1 MTIQIIHPPFLNPVF
16 KKFVSRVPRGYTCRM
31 ELSQNIHLLGDL
43 LGRVISELES
53 PRIFETEERIRA
65 LAKAR
70 RGGDSIAGAG
80 LHDEVSA
87 LQSGDAR
94 VIAAAFAAYFDL
106 VNLAEENQRVQAL
119 RQREDESYPEPIRES
134 LGDALAIL
142 KERGVTRDQVSALLD
157 ELSVELVLTAHPTEA
172 RRRTVLSKTERI
184 TALLNLLNQD
194 ALSLRGRDES
204 MRALHA
210 EISALWLTDR
220 ARADKLSVTDEVKT
234 GLYYVDAYLWNIIPR
249 LYDDLD
255 HALEKYYPGLN
266 VPPRVWLKLA
276 SWIGG
281 DRDGNPF
288 VTSEVTAET
297 LRLHRGL
304 AVENHR
310 RMFQELGRRLSV
322 SANRIPPP
330 RALAE
335 WIERRR
341 PFPPHVEYIEE
352 RYTSEPYRLVLALLA
367 NDLAEAS
374 REEMKTH
381 LLGQY
386 PHRARMEARHLLEPL
401 ELIASALP
409 SHLAQD
415 EIKTAL
421 QIVRVFGLHVARLD
435 IREDSSRLNAAL
447 SEILRALNLES
458 DFENLSSD
466 QREKLLTRLLNE
478 PAPNLS
484 THPGVTSATAET
496 WSLFQLIGRAC
507 DIYGSD
513 LLGPIVISM
522 THTAADV
529 LTVLLLAKWAGCKT
543 IPQIVPLF
551 ESVHDLQTASG
562 ILELLFASDAYREQL
577 KSHNDEQ
584 MAMIGYSDSN
594 KDGGY
599 LMANWSLYQAQEQI
613 TIIAQKYGVKLTIFH
628 GRGGTIA
635 RGGGPANRAIRAQP
649 AGSVNGRF
657 RVTEQGEII
666 ASRYAN
672 PDLAHRHLEQIVN
685 AVILASALQAEEP
698 IPARWRDTLDEMS
711 KVAQR
716 AYRSLVYET
725 PGFIEFWE
733 SATPLDEI
741 KRLQIGSRP
750 ASRTKLGAV
759 DQIRAIPWV
768 FSWMQSRFN
777 LPGWYS
783 LGTGLASMNDLSLLQ
798 EMYDGWAFFRT
809 LLNNSEMSLLKADME
824 IAALYVSLVPD
835 QKLADEIF
843 TSIRAEYERTRA
855 TVLAIS
861 RHNALLE
868 LEPVTQQAIQLRNPY
883 VDPLNYIQVETLRRL
898 RSLQDQESAESKSLR
913 EVMALTINGIAAG
926 LRNTG

>member
-1 MTIQIIHPPFLNPVF
+1 
-16 KKFVSRVPRGYTCRM
+16 M

-53 PRIFETEERIRA
+53 PVIFKTEERIRA

-70 RGGDSIAGAG
+70 RNGDDGAATG
-80 LHDEVSA
+80 LHAQVSA
-87 LQSGDAR
+87 LQNEEAR

-106 VNLAEENQRVQAL
+106 VNLAEENHRVQLL
-119 RQREDESYPEPIRES
+119 RQREDGSFPEPIRES
-134 LGDALAIL
+134 VGEAIAVL
-142 KERGVTRDQVSALLD
+142 KERGVTREQMSALLE
-157 ELSVELVLTAHPTEA
+157 ELSIELVLTAHPTEA

-184 TALLNLLNQD
+184 SHLLGLLNQNST
-194 ALSLRGRDES
+194 SLRERDS
-204 MRALHA
+204 AVQSLHA

-220 ARADKLSVTDEVKT
+220 ARADKLTVTDEVRT
-234 GLYYVDAYLWNIIPR
+234 GLYYVDAFLWNIIPR
-249 LYDDLD
+249 LYADLER
-255 HALEKYYPGLN
+255 AVEKNYPGLK
-266 VPPRVWLKLA
+266 VPHAWLKLA

-310 RMFQELGRRLSV
+310 RMFQDLGRRLSV
-322 SANRIPPP
+322 SSNRVPPP
-330 RALAE
+330 RALME
-335 WIERRR
+335 WIEKRR
-341 PFPPHVEYIEE
+341 PFPAHVSYIEQ
-352 RYTSEPYRLVLALLA
+352 RYVTEPYRLILSLLA

-374 REEMKTH
+374 RDDMKRH

-386 PHRARMEARHLLEPL
+386 PHQARLDANSLLEPL
-401 ELIASALP
+401 KLIASALP
-409 SHLAQD
+409 ESLAED
-415 EIKTAL
+415 DLKTAL
-421 QIVRVFGLHVARLD
+421 QKVQVFGLHVARLD
-435 IREDSSRLNAAL
+435 IREDSGRLNAAL
-447 SEILRALNLES
+447 SEILRALRLES
-458 DFENLSSD
+458 DFDNQPSET
-466 QREKLLTRLLNE
+466 REKLLERLLGE

-484 THPGVTSATAET
+484 SHPGVTAATAET
-496 WSLFQLIGRAC
+496 WSLFQLIARTC
-507 DIYGSD
+507 DVYGSE

-529 LTVLLLAKWAGCKT
+529 LTVLLLAKWAGCQT
-543 IPQIVPLF
+543 VPQIAPLF
-551 ESVHDLQTASG
+551 ESVQDLKDAAT
-562 ILELLFASDAYREQL
+562 ILELLFTSGVYRQQL

-584 MAMIGYSDSN
+584 MVMIGYSDSN

-599 LMANWSLYQAQEQI
+599 LMANWSLYQAQEEI
-613 TIIAQKYGVKLTIFH
+613 AAMAQKHGVKLTIFH

-635 RGGGPANRAIRAQP
+635 RGGGPANHAIRAQP
-649 AGSVNGRF
+649 AGSINSRF

-672 PDLAHRHLEQIVN
+672 PDLAHRHLEQIAN
-685 AVILASALQAEEP
+685 AVILASAPQKEKP
-698 IPARWRDTLDEMS
+698 IPGRWRSVLDEVS
-711 KVAQR
+711 KVSLR
-716 AYRSLVYET
+716 AYRELVYET

-750 ASRTKLGAV
+750 AARAKAGAV
-759 DQIRAIPWV
+759 NQIRAIPWV

-777 LPGWYS
+777 LPGWFS
-783 LGTGLASMNDLSLLQ
+783 LGQGLASINDLPLLQ
-798 EMYDGWAFFRT
+798 EMYDDWAFFRT

-824 IAALYVSLVPD
+824 ISALYVSLVPD
-835 QKLADEIF
+835 KKLADGLF
-843 TSIRAEYERTRA
+843 TSICTEYDRTRDN
-855 TVLAIS
+855 VLAIS
-861 RHNALLE
+861 RHNSLLE
-868 LEPVTQQAIQLRNPY
+868 LEPVTQQAVQLRNPY

-898 RSLQDQESAESKSLR
+898 RSLQDQEGEEARSLR